1 MSDDEP
7 RWLNT
12 DENEAWLALARTL
25 MRLPAAL
32 DTQLQRD
39 QGITHFEYQVLA
51 GLSMSPEHN
60 LRMSELALF
69 ADGSLS
75 RLSHVVKRLERR
87 GWVYRTP
94 DPDDGRYTRAFLT
107 DDGWQ
112 KVVEAAPGH
121 VAEVRRLVFDPLTKA
136 QQKQLRDIGR
146 RITQAIGAEDTFPNQ
161 EENPGRCV

>member
-107 DDGWQ
+107 DDGRQ

>member
-12 DENEAWLALARTL
+12 DENDAWLALARTL

-146 RITQAIGAEDTFPNQ
+146 RITQAIGAEDTCPNQ

>member
-7 RWLNT
+7 RWLT
-12 DENEAWLALARTL
+12 PPESEAWLALARML
-25 MRLPAAL
+25 LRLPAAL

-39 QGITHFEYQVLA
+39 QGITHFEYRVLA

-69 ADGSLS
+69 AEGSLS

-87 GWVYRTP
+87 GWVYRVP
-94 DPDDGRYTRAFLT
+94 DPADGRYTRAYLT
-107 DDGWQ
+107 DEGMT

-121 VAEVRRLVFDPLTKA
+121 VAEVRRLVFDALTGT
-136 QQKQLRDIGR
+136 QQKHLHEIGR
-146 RITQAIGAEDTFPNQ
+146 RINNAIGPEDTFPGQ
-161 EENPGRCV
+161 